1 MAQWVQGARPRT
13 LPNSIAPVL
22 AGWGAAAACGASH
35 GAGSDWSGSDWSGSQ
50 WAGSQWARALLAL
63 VVALALQIG
72 VNYANDYSDGIR
84 GTDALRVG
92 PMRLVGSG
100 VATPGAVRTAALAS
114 FAVAAVAGLTLIA
127 LAGQWWLLVVGA
139 ACLAGAWYYTGGAR
153 PYGYAGLGEL
163 AVFLFFGLVA
173 VLGTEYVVGG
183 RITLTGGFAAV
194 AVGAMSAA
202 VLVANNLRDIPTDA
216 ATAKRTLAVRLGEHR
231 TRMLYTALVAVP
243 FAVTLGLAVSRW
255 AAVAALLAVIFAGP
269 ALRRV
274 WAGATGP
281 QLIRV
286 LRDTGLALLVWA
298 AATAAA
304 LAFTATNDVATY
316 PTLSRFFTMELL
328 T

>member
-1 MAQWVQGARPRT
+1 MASVEQWVEGARPRT

-22 AGWGAAAACGASH
+22 AGWGAAAALGASH
-35 GAGSDWSGSDWSGSQ
+35 WV
-50 WAGSQWARALLAL
+50 RALLAL

-84 GTDALRVG
+84 GTDGVRVG

-100 VATPGAVRTAALAS
+100 VAAPSAVRTAALGS
-114 FAVAAVAGLTLIA
+114 FAVAGVAGLTLIA
-127 LAGQWWLLVVGA
+127 LAGQWWLLAVGA
-139 ACLAGAWYYTGGAR
+139 ACLAAAWYYTGGTR

-163 AVFLFFGLVA
+163 AVFVFFGLVA
-173 VLGTEYVVGG
+173 VLGTQYVVSG
-183 RITLTGGFAAV
+183 RITPTGGFAAV

-216 ATAKRTLAVRLGEHR
+216 ATAKRTLAVRLGDHR

-243 FAVTLGLAVSRW
+243 FAVTLGLAISRW
-255 AAVAALLAVIFAGP
+255 TALAALLALVFAVP

-274 WAGATGP
+274 RGGANGP
-281 QLIRV
+281 ELIRV

-304 LAFTATNDVATY
+304 LAFSATSDIEAHPPLPALVTV
-316 PTLSRFFTMELL
+316 ELL

>member
-1 MAQWVQGARPRT
+1 MASMAQWVQGARPRT

-22 AGWGAAAACGASH
+22 AGWGAAAALGPSY
-35 GAGSDWSGSDWSGSQ
+35 
-50 WAGSQWARALLAL
+50 WAASQWARALLAL

-100 VATPGAVRTAALAS
+100 VAAPSAVRTAALAS
-114 FAVAAVAGLTLIA
+114 FTVGGVAGLTLIT
-127 LAGQWWLLVVGA
+127 LTGQWWLLAVGA
-139 ACLAGAWYYTGGAR
+139 ACLAGAWYYTGGTR

-163 AVFLFFGLVA
+163 AVFVFFGLVA

-183 RITLTGGFAAV
+183 RITPTGGFAAV

-216 ATAKRTLAVRLGEHR
+216 ATAKRTLAVRLGDHR
-231 TRMLYTALVAVP
+231 SRMLYTALVAVP

-255 AAVAALLAVIFAGP
+255 AALAALLALVFAVP

-274 WAGATGP
+274 RGGANG
-281 QLIRV
+281 QELICV

-304 LAFTATNDVATY
+304 LAFSATSDMAADRA
-316 PTLSRFFTMELL
+316 LSVFLTMELL